1 MMYLFF
7 VIELAASV
15 AAMHAQSVLVC
26 FPYLWQV
33 MERFHSTTIMYLC
46 FSGIVDDKSL
56 IPFDTSFICLRK
68 PWCFRQRVCQLR
80 VISIIS
86 WVLV

>member
-1 MMYLFF
+1 MYLFF

-15 AAMHAQSVLVC
+15 AVMHAQSVLVC

-68 PWCFRQRVCQLR
+68 PWCFRQRVCHLR